1 MDCHG
6 RIVSL
11 ATQVHLSNFLVHIG
25 YNGARKA
32 NSLYVQMQYAGKSY
46 RTDNRLLSTFCST
59 GCRQLS
65 LTNAMCH
72 NI

>member
-46 RTDNRLLSTFCST
+46 RTETDYYQHFVVLDVDSFR
-59 GCRQLS
+59 
-65 LTNAMCH
+65 
-72 NI
+72 